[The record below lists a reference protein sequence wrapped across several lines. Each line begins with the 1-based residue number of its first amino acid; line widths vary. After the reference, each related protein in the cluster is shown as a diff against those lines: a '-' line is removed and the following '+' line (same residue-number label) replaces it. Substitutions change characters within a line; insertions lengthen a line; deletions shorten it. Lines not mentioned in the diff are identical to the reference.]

1 MPNEPLRVYWDSCV
15 YIDCIQR
22 HPERSTVLDAIHA
35 QAKANEIVLVAPA
48 LVLAEV
54 SKLNSSNMTREEEA
68 KRILRFF
75 ENDFIKV
82 RNVTRSIAEHAAELT
97 RQHSIKP
104 SDAIHV
110 ATALASKCISLQTY
124 DGVQGCRGK
133 LIALDHKIGTP
144 PLPIETPRI
153 VSEDELTGQ
162 QRLPG
167 IP

>member
-22 HPERSTVLDAIHA
+22 HPDRHAVLDSIIE
-35 QAKANEIVLVAPA
+35 QAKSGDVVLVASA

-54 SKLNSSNMTREEEA
+54 SKLNDPNATREEEA

-82 RNVTRSIAEHAAELT
+82 RNVTRSIAEHAADVT
-97 RQHSIKP
+97 RLHSIKP

-110 ATALASKCISLQTY
+110 ATALAAKCISLQTY
-124 DGVQGCRGK
+124 DGVQGGRGK
-133 LIALDHKIGTP
+133 LIALDGKIGNP
-144 PLPIETPRI
+144 SLRIEVPRI
-153 VSEDELTGQ
+153 VSKDDPQ
-162 QRLPG
+162 MPLPF
-167 IP
+167 PS